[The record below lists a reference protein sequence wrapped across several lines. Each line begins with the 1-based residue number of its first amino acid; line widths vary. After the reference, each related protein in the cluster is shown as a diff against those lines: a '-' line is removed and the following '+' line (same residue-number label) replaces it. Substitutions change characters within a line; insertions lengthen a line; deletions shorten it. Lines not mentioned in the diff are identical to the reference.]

1 MQGEISKFFDNI
13 FCYFF
18 ANIGLIGYNCPMNW
32 PEKWSIQTSEIKQ
45 ETVKEVEKADSTE
58 DFDILSAEDQ
68 TLVNEILQTSDENQ
82 KRELLSQREEKI
94 RDKSKEIQRKSS
106 ELIKESYTAK
116 RNLEEFDSK
125 INDERDVRQI
135 ELIYFS

>member
-1 MQGEISKFFDNI
+1 
-13 FCYFF
+13 
-18 ANIGLIGYNCPMNW
+18 MNW